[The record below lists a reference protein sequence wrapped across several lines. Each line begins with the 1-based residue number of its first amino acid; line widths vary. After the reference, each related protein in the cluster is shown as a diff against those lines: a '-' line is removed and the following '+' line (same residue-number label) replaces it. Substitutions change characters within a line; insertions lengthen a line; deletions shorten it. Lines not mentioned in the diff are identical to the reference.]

1 MLGLVRGWGVDPTR
15 PRRGDHGQSAVFS
28 PDFFPHLA
36 RSRHGRQNVE
46 NHPVEDR
53 VKVAQVSN
61 AAASGDRRRL
71 LVAMRNLIAEK
82 LDEVS
87 ISSRDLASLTKRLAD
102 ISAEIEAIDKA
113 SNEHDPAMQALDTE
127 DERLDEHED

>member
-1 MLGLVRGWGVDPTR
+1 MSRTSKTTR
-15 PRRGDHGQSAVFS
+15 SKTAS
-28 PDFFPHLA
+28 
-36 RSRHGRQNVE
+36 RSRR
-46 NHPVEDR
+46 
-53 VKVAQVSN
+53 VSN

-82 LDEVS
+82 LDEGS

-113 SNEHDPAMQALDTE
+113 SNEHDQAMQALDTE
-127 DERLDEHED
+127 DIRLNEHED

>member
-1 MLGLVRGWGVDPTR
+1 MVARTPKTTR
-15 PRRGDHGQSAVFS
+15 SKPSS
-28 PDFFPHLA
+28 
-36 RSRHGRQNVE
+36 RSRR
-46 NHPVEDR
+46 
-53 VKVAQVSN
+53 VSN
-61 AAASGDRRRL
+61 AASSGDRRRL

-82 LDEVS
+82 LDEGS

>member
-1 MLGLVRGWGVDPTR
+1 MVARTPKTTR
-15 PRRGDHGQSAVFS
+15 SKPSS
-28 PDFFPHLA
+28 
-36 RSRHGRQNVE
+36 RSRR
-46 NHPVEDR
+46 
-53 VKVAQVSN
+53 VSN

-82 LDEVS
+82 LDEGS

-102 ISAEIEAIDKA
+102 MSAEIEAIDKA
-113 SNEHDPAMQALDTE
+113 SNEHDPAMQALDAE

>member
-1 MLGLVRGWGVDPTR
+1 MVARTPKTTR
-15 PRRGDHGQSAVFS
+15 SKPSS
-28 PDFFPHLA
+28 
-36 RSRHGRQNVE
+36 RSRR
-46 NHPVEDR
+46 
-53 VKVAQVSN
+53 VSN
-61 AAASGDRRRL
+61 AAAFGDRRRL

-82 LDEVS
+82 LDEGS

>member
-1 MLGLVRGWGVDPTR
+1 MVARTPKTTR
-15 PRRGDHGQSAVFS
+15 SKPSS
-28 PDFFPHLA
+28 
-36 RSRHGRQNVE
+36 RSR
-46 NHPVEDR
+46 R
-53 VKVAQVSN
+53 VSEEP
-61 AAASGDRRRL
+61 ASGDRRRL

-82 LDEVS
+82 LDEGS

-102 ISAEIEAIDKA
+102 MSDEIEAIDKA

>member
-1 MLGLVRGWGVDPTR
+1 MSRTSKTTR
-15 PRRGDHGQSAVFS
+15 SKTAS
-28 PDFFPHLA
+28 
-36 RSRHGRQNVE
+36 RSRR
-46 NHPVEDR
+46 
-53 VKVAQVSN
+53 VSN

-113 SNEHDPAMQALDTE
+113 SNEQHDPAMQALDTE

>member
-1 MLGLVRGWGVDPTR
+1 MVARTPKTTR
-15 PRRGDHGQSAVFS
+15 SKPSS
-28 PDFFPHLA
+28 
-36 RSRHGRQNVE
+36 RSRR
-46 NHPVEDR
+46 
-53 VKVAQVSN
+53 VSN
-61 AAASGDRRRL
+61 AAASGDRRLL

-82 LDEVS
+82 LDEGS

>member
-1 MLGLVRGWGVDPTR
+1 MVARTPKTTR
-15 PRRGDHGQSAVFS
+15 SKPSS
-28 PDFFPHLA
+28 
-36 RSRHGRQNVE
+36 RSRR
-46 NHPVEDR
+46 
-53 VKVAQVSN
+53 VSN

-82 LDEVS
+82 LDEGS
-87 ISSRDLASLTKRLAD
+87 ISSRDLASLTKRFAD

-127 DERLDEHED
+127 DIRLDEHED

>member
-1 MLGLVRGWGVDPTR
+1 MVARTSKTTR
-15 PRRGDHGQSAVFS
+15 SKTAS
-28 PDFFPHLA
+28 
-36 RSRHGRQNVE
+36 RSR
-46 NHPVEDR
+46 R
-53 VKVAQVSN
+53 VRN

-82 LDEVS
+82 LDEGS

-113 SNEHDPAMQALDTE
+113 SNEHDLAMQALDME
-127 DERLDEHED
+127 DERLNEHED

>member
-1 MLGLVRGWGVDPTR
+1 MVARTPKTTR
-15 PRRGDHGQSAVFS
+15 SKPSS
-28 PDFFPHLA
+28 
-36 RSRHGRQNVE
+36 RSRR
-46 NHPVEDR
+46 
-53 VKVAQVSN
+53 VSN

-82 LDEVS
+82 LDEGS

-102 ISAEIEAIDKA
+102 ISADIEAIDKA
-113 SNEHDPAMQALDTE
+113 SNEHDPAMRALDTE

>member
-1 MLGLVRGWGVDPTR
+1 MSRTSKTTR
-15 PRRGDHGQSAVFS
+15 SKGSSKSHR
-28 PDFFPHLA
+28 
-36 RSRHGRQNVE
+36 
-46 NHPVEDR
+46 
-53 VKVAQVSN
+53 VSN
-61 AAASGDRRRL
+61 AAASGDRRL

-82 LDEVS
+82 LDEGS

-113 SNEHDPAMQALDTE
+113 SNEHDPAMQSLDTE